1 MIQKILENLKIESLN
16 QMQESALKAAIKPG
30 DLVLLSPTGSGKT
43 LGFLLPLIESLDK
56 THTGIQALI
65 LVPSRELALQIEQV
79 FKQMGTGF
87 KVNCCYGGHDTKI
100 ERNNLSH
107 PPAVLV
113 GTPGRI
119 AFHIRNGYIN
129 TDTITTLILDEFDKS
144 LEFGFEQVMSGI
156 IADLTKIKKRMLISA
171 TRMPEVPAFTGL
183 RKPTVLDFLDD
194 KKQPG
199 TELSRK
205 YLRATDK
212 DKLDL
217 LVGLICKLG
226 SASTLIFCN
235 HRDAVERVGALLEE
249 MGISHGIFHGGMD
262 QDDREK
268 ALIKFRNGTHRLLIT
283 TDLASRGL
291 DIPEIEAVI
300 HYQLPVTVEV
310 YTHRNGRTAR
320 MHANGTSYIL
330 LSASEHI
337 PPFIPDK
344 HEEETLPLE
353 RILPKPSIWKTLYI
367 GAGKKDKINKMDIVG
382 TLLQKGNLGKD
393 ELGLV
398 EVLDNASFA
407 AIKADKITKV
417 FERIKNEKIKNKKVR
432 FGL

>member
-1 MIQKILENLKIESLN
+1 
-16 QMQESALKAAIKPG
+16 
-30 DLVLLSPTGSGKT
+30 LS
-43 LGFLLPLIESLDK
+43 
-56 THTGIQALI
+56 
-65 LVPSRELALQIEQV
+65 
-79 FKQMGTGF
+79 TGF

-100 ERNNLSH
+100 ERNNLSV

-119 AFHIRNGYIN
+119 AFHIRNGYVN
-129 TDTITTLILDEFDKS
+129 TETISTLILDEFDKS
-144 LEFGFEQVMSGI
+144 LEFGFEQEMSGI
-156 IADLTKIKKRMLISA
+156 IADMPKIKKRMLISA
-171 TRMPEVPAFTGL
+171 TRMSEIPPFTGL

-194 KKQPG
+194 KKPVG
-199 TELSRK
+199 SELKRK
-205 YLRATDK
+205 FLRASDK

-217 LVGLICKLG
+217 LIGLVCKLN
-226 SASTLIFCN
+226 SASTLVFCN
-235 HRDAVERVGALLEE
+235 HREAVDRISSLLQE

-291 DIPEIEAVI
+291 DIPEIEAVV
-300 HYQLPVTVEV
+300 HYQLPVTPEV

-320 MHANGTSYIL
+320 MHADGTSYIL
-330 LSASEHI
+330 LSATEHI
-337 PPFIPDK
+337 PPFITDK
-344 HEEETLPLE
+344 HEEEVLPNDRL
-353 RILPKPSIWKTLYI
+353 LPKPSMWRTLYI

-382 TLLQKGNLGKD
+382 TILQKGKISKD

-407 AIKADKITKV
+407 AIKADKINKV

-432 FGL
+432 MGL